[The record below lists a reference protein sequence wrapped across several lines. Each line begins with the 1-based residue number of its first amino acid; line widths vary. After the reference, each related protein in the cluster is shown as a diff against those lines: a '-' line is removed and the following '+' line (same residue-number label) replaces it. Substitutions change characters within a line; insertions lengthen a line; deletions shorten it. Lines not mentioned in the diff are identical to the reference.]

1 MNKSKTMMPERLC
14 SLDYDMSL
22 EKILQAKQ
30 NGTTLVGI
38 AIGWNWRENSLEV
51 YLGNNFYG
59 FIPEKDVSVYP
70 VFSCGSKFSPS
81 TKALFEKPVVVN
93 VVGVDVSEKKIRITL
108 TRRENMLHAFDV
120 IAGSIGKYIECCITA
135 FRSFGIFVDAGNGLS
150 GLIHYTQLTQSRF
163 YDFSEMG
170 LKIGDRI
177 KAKVLF
183 VDEDFQI
190 SLNYRDQFENLA
202 FVSKRGELIEAK
214 VLERINEEGFFA
226 YLNPNTPAL
235 VDVPSHITCHYG
247 DKIVARVK
255 GRSNT
260 HPDRLRLEF
269 VEFVEF
275 VEN

>member
-1 MNKSKTMMPERLC
+1 MNKSKKVMPERLC

-22 EKILQAKQ
+22 EKILQAKR
-30 NGTTLVGI
+30 NGDTLVGK
-38 AIGWNWRENSLEV
+38 AIGWSSQENSLEV

-59 FIPEKDVSVYP
+59 FIPAEDISVYP
-70 VFSCGSKFSPS
+70 VFSSGSKLSSS
-81 TKALFEKPVVVN
+81 TKALFEKPVIVN
-93 VVGVDVSEKKIRITL
+93 VVGVNTYEDKTRIIL
-108 TRRENMLHAFDV
+108 SRKENMLDAFDV
-120 IAGSIGKYIECCITA
+120 ISGSIGEYIECCVTA
-135 FRSFGIFVDAGNGLS
+135 FRSFGIFVDAGNGIS
-150 GLIHYTQLTQSRF
+150 GLIHYTQLNQSRF

-183 VDEDFQI
+183 VDEDFQV
-190 SLNYRDQFENLA
+190 SLNYRDQFKNLA
-202 FVSKRGELIEAK
+202 FELKRGEFIEAK

-235 VDVPSHITCHYG
+235 VDVPPRITCYYG

-260 HPDRLRLEF
+260 HPDRLRLDF
-269 VEFVEF
+269 VSFVK
-275 VEN
+275 N